1 MTSAICQIGWQSN
14 PRNCPCGLTKFLN
27 STTSRA
33 LQIAGEEIVRLKQT
47 ISGLQEF
54 ATRQKEEA
62 IAVKDKVV
70 RLESEKADLRSQLER
85 TLRKSKALE
94 ERMAAAQAAFDAKEA
109 NVLSALEQIEDLN
122 SELTTGAA
130 GGSGA

>member
-14 PRNCPCGLTKFLN
+14 PRNCPCGLTKFLS
-27 STTSRA
+27 STTS
-33 LQIAGEEIVRLKQT
+33 AGEEIVRLKQT
-47 ISGLQEF
+47 IFGLQEF

-62 IAVKDKVV
+62 IAIKDKVV